1 MTNDQLLLLKADM
14 IARSGVGGALE
25 ELWAQGAD
33 GAISEWYNLP
43 AEAGEFGTPLLVWK
57 NFLSIREINA
67 AVVWTQKPAGA
78 DVPTQTLNCLIW
90 QNMIWANGI
99 DMSDQQVRQGIADI
113 WGSGTDND
121 TNLRAAGKRTG
132 TRFEL
137 VFAGAGVGGAR
148 VTPMINMVCQSIDVT
163 NAKNAT

>member
-1 MTNDQLLLLKADM
+1 
-14 IARSGVGGALE
+14 
-25 ELWAQGAD
+25 
-33 GAISEWYNLP
+33 
-43 AEAGEFGTPLLVWK
+43 
-57 NFLSIREINA
+57 
-67 AVVWTQKPAGA
+67 
-78 DVPTQTLNCLIW
+78 
-90 QNMIWANGI
+90 MIWANGI

-121 TNLRAAGKRTG
+121 NNLRAAGKRTG